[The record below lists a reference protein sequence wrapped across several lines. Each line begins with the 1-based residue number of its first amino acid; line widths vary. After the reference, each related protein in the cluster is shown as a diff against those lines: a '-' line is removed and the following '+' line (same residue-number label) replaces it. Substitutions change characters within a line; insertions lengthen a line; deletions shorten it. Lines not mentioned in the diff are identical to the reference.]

1 MKADTTRLEIPLS
14 SLSQLPEGASFSA
27 KKGRANVKVS
37 FSQQGENG
45 KPSLLVESSCDS
57 LMTRLYQSEET
68 NDSLMRQID
77 LLRKMTNRAVSDN
90 EQHTDERQSRLEELR
105 SFAKLIGAVIMV
117 LASLSVL
124 DYIIYQRKR
133 KKQ

>member
-1 MKADTTRLEIPLS
+1 
-14 SLSQLPEGASFSA
+14 
-27 KKGRANVKVS
+27 
-37 FSQQGENG
+37 
-45 KPSLLVESSCDS
+45 
-57 LMTRLYQSEET
+57 MTRFYQSEET